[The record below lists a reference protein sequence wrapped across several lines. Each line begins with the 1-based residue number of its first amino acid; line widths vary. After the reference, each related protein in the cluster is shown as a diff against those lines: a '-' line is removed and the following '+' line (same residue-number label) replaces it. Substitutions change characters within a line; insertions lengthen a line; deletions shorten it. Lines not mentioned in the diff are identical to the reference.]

1 MVLDLCPDFYDGGK
15 EHLLWHP
22 ENEETQRRRWL
33 APNEAPKPVA
43 VNAPKAVPA
52 TIVVPASSQRTQ
64 RTMGPSSYVVGHGPG
79 RELSRTYA
87 SARSVAGCQAPGSKP
102 SALSP
107 QTLPLRR

>member
-1 MVLDLCPDFYDGGK
+1 MVLDLCPELYDGGK

-43 VNAPKAVPA
+43 VNVPKAVPA

-64 RTMGPSSYVVGHGPG
+64 RTMGPSYSYVVGHGPG

-87 SARSVAGCQAPGSKP
+87 SARSVAGCQAP
-102 SALSP
+102 
-107 QTLPLRR
+107 